1 MRLFLIAA
9 GALILL
15 IFSGSCTKKKTVRTV
30 EMGEQAI
37 IGPYRYKAYETL
49 WPLSLGERI
58 PKDRFLVVK
67 LTVENDVDQ
76 HSTIPSIDL
85 VDDAGNVIP
94 ELSDGTG
101 VEHWLGMVRTL
112 TKDQQVD
119 GTVVFDV
126 APRQYM
132 LRVADDTDEFM
143 YIRIPLNL
151 NSEAPQGQPETPAPE
166 KK

>member
-1 MRLFLIAA
+1 MRIFLIAA

-15 IFSGSCTKKKTVRTV
+15 IFSGSCTKKKDVRMV
-30 EMGEQAI
+30 EMGELAV

-49 WPLSLGERI
+49 WPLSLGDRV

-67 LTVENDVDQ
+67 LTVENDLDQ
-76 HSTIPSIDL
+76 HSTVPSIDL

-112 TKDQQVD
+112 TKDQPTD
-119 GTVVFDV
+119 GAVVFDA

-132 LRVADDTDEFM
+132 LRVADDADNFM
-143 YIRIPLNL
+143 YIRMPFNL
-151 NSEAPQGQPETPAPE
+151 NSEAPQAQPETPSPQ